1 MFVTKGIRNS
11 TREDL
16 VDEFLKEK
24 FKGQDVDQLDT
35 EMYEKLKEYM
45 ISELRKKELFFN
57 INFNEPSKIDVESL
71 YNYEDFIE
79 NISSMLVLED
89 DIKKEAKVEEEIED
103 EPLSNLDQEQEL
115 EYLDRI
121 FNRIGKVI
129 GDTQRDSSKLLASFM
144 KLRENY
150 FRLNNMQRM
159 DTMRQNPELLLQMI
173 ELEDSLVMR
182 GVLLPSEIDNIGSI
196 KNLEAFGIE
205 KKQKSANEEHIKE
218 FIEITPEDTEK
229 VKVKNK
235 IIFRHFME
243 KVGVDMNF
251 TEKCFEM
258 ARALPGENN
267 GTSGGLNL
275 MDTSKLEDGE
285 NSIKKKEVIEKLKK
299 MNLREQEEKFL
310 GLSRLLEYLQIHL
323 GDRKNQNENYIASD
337 FELMFGFEKNT
348 RELIDYNS
356 VLREMKE
363 TQENFETIDSD
374 QATFAR

>member
-1 MFVTKGIRNS
+1 M
-11 TREDL
+11 
-16 VDEFLKEK
+16 DEFLKEK

-103 EPLSNLDQEQEL
+103 ELLSNLDQEQEL